1 MSDFYK
7 IDTTISNTKFEGLSI
22 QKLWKQEHA
31 EILYISL
38 EKGSIFPKHDAP
50 RNAFLQMLEGQIV
63 FYIAEKEY
71 MIKENESFQFPA
83 KELHSVAAIQNS
95 KFLIIR

>member
-1 MSDFYK
+1 MSDYYK
-7 IDTTISNTKFEGLSI
+7 IDTTISNTKFKGLSI

-38 EKGSIFPKHDAP
+38 EKGSIFPEHDSP
-50 RNAFLQMLEGQIV
+50 RNAMLQMLEGHIV
-63 FYIAEKEY
+63 FYIADKEY

-83 KELHSVAAIQNS
+83 KEIHSVSAIQNS